1 MPRHRSLTLKKLVAA
16 IDPELIERYFT
27 EKLPKKATLPQ
38 RFIMSPKAVEIF
50 MNDPR
55 NLEAKG
61 LVLQDFR
68 KINDICEKGKNLIV
82 RAYNYSNIQWNTNH
96 APENLAMK
104 LFIDHRK
111 AFDYAYAWFC
121 YYHASAKMSHHRMP
135 GDFNLTKKKK
145 DSFLKEIKGWFTDL
159 AKGQECIV
167 TPYDEDNST
176 VILIK
181 HGSYVRTVAYWN
193 KKKIEFLSFRPANED
208 ILIYDKD
215 KEILSIKA
223 TLPKDREQ
231 YIESFARCIM
241 NDESLAEDESR
252 DTVYTLEP
260 IQNGSFD
267 WNGNETIKRIYLTE
281 VIIEH
286 SGGTGAVVKIRS
298 NDVRKTLAQDISCIS
313 LDSGKLTYVRL
324 RFVLGIDG
332 KEEKVAFMISPPSV
346 SDLTQKKHVEIISDY
361 LKEQGVKLI

>member
-1 MPRHRSLTLKKLVAA
+1 MPRHRSLTLKKLIAA
-16 IDPELIERYFT
+16 IDPELMERYFT
-27 EKLPKKATLPQ
+27 EKLPPNTTLPQ
-38 RFIMSPKAVEIF
+38 RFIMSPKAVDVF

-55 NLEAKG
+55 NVEAKG

-68 KINDICEKGKNLIV
+68 KINDICEKGKNLII
-82 RAYNYSNIQWNTNH
+82 RAYNYFNIQWNRKH

-104 LFIDHRK
+104 LFLDHK
-111 AFDYAYAWFC
+111 DAFDYAYAWFC

-135 GDFNLTKKKK
+135 GEFNLTKKKS
-145 DSFLKEIKGWFTDL
+145 DSFLKEIKGWFTEL

-181 HGSYVRTVAYWN
+181 HGSYVRTVAYWK

-208 ILIYDKD
+208 ILVYDKE

-223 TLPKDREQ
+223 TLQKDREQ
-231 YIESFARCIM
+231 YIESFSRCIM
-241 NDESLAEDESR
+241 DDESLAESESR

-260 IQNGSFD
+260 VQNGSFN
-267 WNGNETIKRIYLTE
+267 WEGNEDIKRITLTE
-281 VIIEH
+281 VIIKL
-286 SGGTGAVVKIRS
+286 SGNTGAVVKIRS
-298 NDVRKTLAQDISCIS
+298 NDVRKTLAQDISGIS
-313 LDSGKLTYVRL
+313 LDSGELTYVRF
-324 RFVLGIDG
+324 RFVLKIDG
-332 KEEKVAFMISPPSV
+332 KEQKVAFMVSPPSV